1 MSVMGNSVLGQQL
14 ERGGAK
20 TKAAAFGR
28 PVSAGK
34 NAE

>member
-14 ERGGAK
+14 ERGAK